1 VNQIQTLIAY
11 DGEDIEMG
19 NLTWN
24 YAGPAAGTVY
34 LIQPGRN
41 LFEFVKHDL
50 RVDTERPADLSR
62 LVAAQMVARARR
74 GLLMSPDLS
83 VWEVT
88 LP

>member
-1 VNQIQTLIAY
+1 VNQLTNIIAY
-11 DGEDIEMG
+11 DGNDVDMG
-19 NLTWN
+19 DLTWN
-24 YAGPAAGTVY
+24 YAGPTDGVCY

-74 GLLMSPDLS
+74 GLLMSPDLA